1 MNTDKISFPNSGLP
15 RLMSPAEREELNAI
29 TEKIIGCAY
38 RVANGLGTGFLEKVY
53 ENALTYEMGK
63 AGLKVERQVKLEV
76 RYEKVIVGEF
86 VADLVVEGKVLVEI
100 KAAKAVND
108 AQVAQCMNYLRAT
121 GLSVCLLLNFGKS
134 KIEVKRLV
142 NNF

>member
-1 MNTDKISFPNSGLP
+1 MNTDKIIFPNEGCP
-15 RLMSPAEREELNAI
+15 RLMSPAEKDELNAI

-86 VADLVVEGKVLVEI
+86 VVDLLVEGKILVEI
-100 KAAKAVND
+100 KAVKTINNGEI
-108 AQVAQCMNYLRAT
+108 AQCVNYLRAA
-121 GLSVCLLLNFGKS
+121 GLSICLLINFGKA
-134 KIEVKRLV
+134 KIDVKRLV
-142 NNF
+142 NNY

>member
-1 MNTDKISFPNSGLP
+1 
-15 RLMSPAEREELNAI
+15 MSPEEREELNAI

-38 RVANGLGTGFLEKVY
+38 RVANGLGAGFLEKVY

-63 AGLKVERQVKLEV
+63 AGLKVERQLKLEV

-86 VADLVVEGKVLVEI
+86 VADLLVESKVLVEI
-100 KAAKAVND
+100 KAVKAMND

-121 GLSVCLLLNFGKS
+121 GLNICLLLNFGKS

-142 NNF
+142 NNY

>member
-1 MNTDKISFPNSGLP
+1 
-15 RLMSPAEREELNAI
+15 MSPAEREELNAI